1 MGINVWHHNCLLTI
15 ECLYYLRHLQVTN
28 NIIVKTYFLKTIL
41 FLASVFFFQSLYGQ
55 NDRVTVLEESLRG
68 ASSTDRVEILL
79 NLSDA
84 YEKAGKLDKA
94 ASMAE
99 DAADLARRIK
109 SPDFQ
114 ALALNRE
121 GILML
126 ARGKRKANSRFEES
140 LKIQRETKSSN
151 KALAISNLE
160 NLHTLAEKSGRSK
173 DLAGIEAQIVLLRNG
188 GSIGDLASDVNQSLE
203 VLNAVQQQLADNNS
217 KYKESQ
223 TKFEQQ
229 SQELQAA
236 LAARE
241 AVIDQMSEEQMKT
254 AMLVMEQK
262 VMLDSVYYRAGMD
275 SLAVSNANL
284 ALRESDSNRKFQYA
298 IMGVLLLLAGG
309 STFSFVRARQN
320 TKVLEAK
327 NKTIREEQLRSD
339 NLLLNIL
346 PSLVAE
352 ELKQNGRTKA
362 QYFEDVSVLFADFVG
377 FSQIAERLSPQQL
390 VTELDTCFQKFDE
403 IIANHELEKIKTI
416 GDCYMCAGGLPN
428 GGGSKMSSIVGAALD
443 MQQWLVTWNAA
454 RDKQGLPRFDARI
467 GIHRGPVVAGV
478 VGSKK
483 FAFDIWGD
491 TVNVAARIE
500 QAGEGGRINIS
511 GEAYAIV
518 KDLFKC
524 KYRGKI
530 AAKNKGE
537 IDMYF
542 VEK

>member
-1 MGINVWHHNCLLTI
+1 MC
-15 ECLYYLRHLQVTN
+15 YLRPPQLTN
-28 NIIVKTYFLKTIL
+28 IFIVKTLSLKAIFLLVAAVL
-41 FLASVFFFQSLYGQ
+41 FQTAHAQD
-55 NDRVTVLEESLRG
+55 DRVKSLEESLRG
-68 ASSTDRVEILL
+68 AAGPDRVEILL
-79 NLSDA
+79 QLSDA
-84 YEKAGKLDKA
+84 CQKAGKLDKA
-94 ASMAE
+94 ESVAE
-99 DAADLARRIK
+99 DAGDLARRIK
-109 SPDFQ
+109 SPELR
-114 ALALNRE
+114 AVALNKE
-121 GILML
+121 GNIMM
-126 ARGKRKANSRFEES
+126 ARGKRKANTRFEQS
-140 LKIQRETKSSN
+140 LDIQRGIKSNN
-151 KALAISNLE
+151 KALAINNLE
-160 NLHTLAEKSGRSK
+160 NLRVLAEKAGRSK

-203 VLNAVQQQLADNNS
+203 VLSAVQQQLADNNS
-217 KYKESQ
+217 RYQESQ
-223 TKFEQQ
+223 TKFQQQ
-229 SQELQAA
+229 SKELQEA

-254 AMLVMEQK
+254 AMLLMEQK
-262 VMLDSVYYRAGMD
+262 ALLDSVYYRAGMD
-275 SLAVSNANL
+275 SLAVANANL
-284 ALRESDSNRKFQYA
+284 ALREAESNRKFQYA
-298 IMGVLLLLAGG
+298 IIAVLFLLAGG

-320 TKVLEAK
+320 AKVLEAK
-327 NKTIREEQLRSD
+327 NKTIREEQARSD

-352 ELKQNGRTKA
+352 ELKKNGRTEA

-377 FSQIAERLSPQQL
+377 FSKIAERLSPQQL

-403 IIANHELEKIKTI
+403 IIARHELEKIKTI

-428 GGGSKMSSIVGAALD
+428 GGGSKMSSIVAAAKE
-443 MQQWLVTWNAA
+443 MQEWLVSWNKE
-454 RDKQGLPRFDARI
+454 RDKKSLPRFDARI

-511 GEAYAIV
+511 GEAYAVV
-518 KDLFKC
+518 KDFFPC

-542 VEK
+542 VEN

>member
-1 MGINVWHHNCLLTI
+1 MLVLSSP
-15 ECLYYLRHLQVTN
+15 LQLTN
-28 NIIVKTYFLKTIL
+28 NFTVKTYYLKTI
-41 FLASVFFFQSLYGQ
+41 FILASLLFSHSLFGQ
-55 NDRVTVLEESLRG
+55 TDRIKTLEESLRG
-68 ASSTDRVEILL
+68 ASGANRVEIML

-84 YEKAGKLDKA
+84 HEKAGKLDKA
-94 ASMAE
+94 ESMAA

-109 SPDFQ
+109 NLELQ
-114 ALALNRE
+114 AVALNRE
-121 GILML
+121 GTLMS
-126 ARGKRKANSRFEES
+126 ARGKRKAISRFEQS
-140 LKIQRETKSSN
+140 LSIQRDIKSTN
-151 KALAISNLE
+151 KTLAINNLE
-160 NLHTLAEKSGRSK
+160 NLRALAEKSGKSK

-217 KYKESQ
+217 KYQESQ
-223 TKFEQQ
+223 TKFQQQ

-241 AVIDQMSEEQMKT
+241 AVINQMSEEQMKT
-254 AMLVMEQK
+254 AMLLMEQK
-262 VMLDSVYYRAGMD
+262 VLLDSVYYRAGMD

-309 STFSFVRARQN
+309 STFSFVKARQN
-320 TKVLEAK
+320 AKVLEAK
-327 NKTIREEQLRSD
+327 NKTIKEEQTRSD

-403 IIANHELEKIKTI
+403 IIAKHDLEKIKTI
-416 GDCYMCAGGLPN
+416 GDCYMCAGGLPH

-443 MQQWLVTWNAA
+443 MQQWLMVWNKE
-454 RDKQGLPRFDARI
+454 RDKKGLPRFDARI

-511 GEAYAIV
+511 GEAYALV
-518 KDLFKC
+518 KDFFPC
-524 KYRGKI
+524 NYRGKI

-542 VEK
+542 VVNE